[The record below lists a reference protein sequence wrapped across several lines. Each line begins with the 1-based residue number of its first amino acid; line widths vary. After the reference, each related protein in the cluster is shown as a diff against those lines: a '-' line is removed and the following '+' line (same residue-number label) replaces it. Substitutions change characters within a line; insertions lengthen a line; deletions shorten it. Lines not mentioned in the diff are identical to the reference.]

1 MGRIVA
7 SIKIVM
13 VEPEIPGNTGN
24 IIRLCANTG
33 TELHLIG
40 PLGFFLDNR
49 EMVRA
54 GLDYTE
60 FCSLRKHSDWE
71 EFWARE
77 SPNIDQ
83 CFGFTTKT
91 KMSAFEIKKIRGE
104 AWLFFGAESKGLSKS
119 QKKLFNKKNLLRIPM
134 VNESRSLNFQTSHK
148 IAKIEILDAVFET
161 SGVIAIRNPNL
172 QR

>member
-1 MGRIVA
+1 MA

-49 EMVRA
+49 EMIRA
-54 GLDYTE
+54 GLDYKE
-60 FCSLRKHSDWE
+60 FCSLRKYLDWD
-71 EFWARE
+71 EFWKKE

-83 CFGFTTKT
+83 CYAFTTKA
-91 KMSAFEIKKIRGE
+91 KRSAFEIKKLEKE
-104 AWLFFGAESKGLSKS
+104 AWLFFGAESKGLSGP
-119 QKKLFNKKNLLRIPM
+119 QKKMFYEKHLLRIPM
-134 VNESRSLNFQTSHK
+134 VKESRSLNLSNS
-148 IAKIEILDAVFET
+148 V
-161 SGVIAIRNPNL
+161 AIVLYKFL
-172 QR
+172 QVNRFVNGNNKLS

>member
-7 SIKIVM
+7 IIKIVM

-49 EMVRA
+49 EMIRA
-54 GLDYTE
+54 GLDYKE
-60 FCSLRKHSDWE
+60 FCSLRKYLDWD
-71 EFWARE
+71 EFWKKE

-83 CFGFTTKT
+83 CYAFTTKA
-91 KMSAFEIKKIRGE
+91 KRSAFEIKKLEKE
-104 AWLFFGAESKGLSKS
+104 AWLFFGAESKGLSGP
-119 QKKLFNKKNLLRIPM
+119 QKKMFYEKHLLRIPM
-134 VNESRSLNFQTSHK
+134 VKESRSLNLSNS
-148 IAKIEILDAVFET
+148 V
-161 SGVIAIRNPNL
+161 AIVLYKFL
-172 QR
+172 QVNRFVNGNNKLS

>member
-7 SIKIVM
+7 SIKVVM

-49 EMVRA
+49 EMIRA
-54 GLDYTE
+54 GLDYKE
-60 FCSLRKHSDWE
+60 FCSLRKNVDWD
-71 EFWARE
+71 EFWKQE

-83 CFGFTTKT
+83 CYAFTTKA
-91 KMSAFEIKKIRGE
+91 KRSAFEIKKLE
-104 AWLFFGAESKGLSKS
+104 KDAWLFFGAESKGLSGP
-119 QKKLFNKKNLLRIPM
+119 QKKMFYEKHLLRIPM
-134 VNESRSLNFQTSHK
+134 VKESRSLNLSNS
-148 IAKIEILDAVFET
+148 V
-161 SGVIAIRNPNL
+161 AIVLYKFL
-172 QR
+172 QVNRFVNGNNKLS

>member
-49 EMVRA
+49 EMIRA
-54 GLDYTE
+54 GLDYKE
-60 FCSLRKHSDWE
+60 FCSLRKYLDWD
-71 EFWARE
+71 EFWKKE

-83 CFGFTTKT
+83 CYAFTTKA
-91 KMSAFEIKKIRGE
+91 KRSAFEIKKLEKE
-104 AWLFFGAESKGLSKS
+104 AWLFFGAESKGLSGS
-119 QKKLFNKKNLLRIPM
+119 QKKMFYEKHLLRIPM
-134 VNESRSLNFQTSHK
+134 VRESRSLNLSNS
-148 IAKIEILDAVFET
+148 V
-161 SGVIAIRNPNL
+161 AIVLYKFL
-172 QR
+172 QVNRFVNGNNKLS

>member
-49 EMVRA
+49 EMIRA
-54 GLDYTE
+54 GLDYKE
-60 FCSLRKHSDWE
+60 FCSLRKYVDWD
-71 EFWARE
+71 EFWKKE
-77 SPNIDQ
+77 SPNMDQ
-83 CFGFTTKT
+83 CYAFTTKA
-91 KMSAFEIKKIRGE
+91 KRSAFEIKKLEKE
-104 AWLFFGAESKGLSKS
+104 AWLFFGAESKGLSGP
-119 QKKLFNKKNLLRIPM
+119 QKKMFYEKHLLRIPM
-134 VNESRSLNFQTSHK
+134 VRGSRSLNLSNS
-148 IAKIEILDAVFET
+148 V
-161 SGVIAIRNPNL
+161 AIVLYKFL
-172 QR
+172 QVNRFVNGNNKLS

>member
-49 EMVRA
+49 EMIRA
-54 GLDYTE
+54 GLDYKE
-60 FCSLRKHSDWE
+60 FCSLRKYLDWD
-71 EFWARE
+71 EFWKKE
-77 SPNIDQ
+77 SPNIDH
-83 CFGFTTKT
+83 CYAFTTKA
-91 KMSAFEIKKIRGE
+91 KRSAFEIKKLEKE
-104 AWLFFGAESKGLSKS
+104 AWLFFGAESKGLSGP
-119 QKKLFNKKNLLRIPM
+119 QKKMFYEKHLLRIPM
-134 VNESRSLNFQTSHK
+134 VKESRSLNLSNS
-148 IAKIEILDAVFET
+148 V
-161 SGVIAIRNPNL
+161 AIVLYKFL
-172 QR
+172 QVNRFVNGNNKLS

>member
-1 MGRIVA
+1 MGRIVV

-49 EMVRA
+49 EMIRA
-54 GLDYTE
+54 GLDYKE
-60 FCSLRKHSDWE
+60 FCSLRKYVDWN
-71 EFWARE
+71 EFWKKE

-83 CFGFTTKT
+83 CYAFTTKA
-91 KMSAFEIKKIRGE
+91 KRSAFEIKRLE
-104 AWLFFGAESKGLSKS
+104 RETWLFFGAESKGLSGP
-119 QKKLFNKKNLLRIPM
+119 QKKMFYEKHLLRIPM
-134 VNESRSLNFQTSHK
+134 VRESRSLNLSNSV
-148 IAKIEILDAVFET
+148 AVVLYKF
-161 SGVIAIRNPNL
+161 L
-172 QR
+172 QVNRFVNGDNKLI

>member
-49 EMVRA
+49 EMIRA
-54 GLDYTE
+54 GLDYKE
-60 FCSLRKHSDWE
+60 YCSLRKHVDWK
-71 EFWARE
+71 EFWTNE
-77 SPNIDQ
+77 SPNINQ
-83 CFGFTTKT
+83 CYAFTTKT
-91 KMSAFEIKKIRGE
+91 ERSAFEIKQLEDE
-104 AWLFFGAESKGLSKS
+104 AWLFFGSESKGLSET
-119 QKKLFNKKNLLRIPM
+119 KKEMFCEKNLLRIPM
-134 VNESRSLNFQTSHK
+134 VRQSRSLNLSNS
-148 IAKIEILDAVFET
+148 V
-161 SGVIAIRNPNL
+161 AIVLYKFL
-172 QR
+172 QVNQFVNGDNTLT

>member
-13 VEPEIPGNTGN
+13 VEPEIPGNAGN

-49 EMVRA
+49 EMIRA
-54 GLDYTE
+54 GLDYKE
-60 FCSLRKHSDWE
+60 FCSLRKHLDWD
-71 EFWARE
+71 EFWKKE

-83 CFGFTTKT
+83 CYAFTTKA
-91 KMSAFEIKKIRGE
+91 KRSAFEIKKLEKE
-104 AWLFFGAESKGLSKS
+104 AWLFFGAESKGLSGP
-119 QKKLFNKKNLLRIPM
+119 QKKMFYEKLRT
-134 VNESRSLNFQTSHK
+134 SQT
-148 IAKIEILDAVFET
+148 VF
-161 SGVIAIRNPNL
+161 L
-172 QR
+172 

>member
-1 MGRIVA
+1 MA

-49 EMVRA
+49 EMIRA
-54 GLDYTE
+54 GLDYKE
-60 FCSLRKHSDWE
+60 FCSLRKYVDWD
-71 EFWARE
+71 EFWKKE

-83 CFGFTTKT
+83 CYAFTTKA
-91 KMSAFEIKKIRGE
+91 KRSAFDIKKLEKE
-104 AWLFFGAESKGLSKS
+104 AWLFFGAESKGLSGP
-119 QKKLFNKKNLLRIPM
+119 QKKMFYEKHLLRIPM
-134 VNESRSLNFQTSHK
+134 VRESRSLNLSNSV
-148 IAKIEILDAVFET
+148 AVVLYKF
-161 SGVIAIRNPNL
+161 L
-172 QR
+172 QVNRFVNGDNKLI

>member
-49 EMVRA
+49 EMIRA
-54 GLDYTE
+54 GLDYKE
-60 FCSLRKHSDWE
+60 FCSLRKYLDWD
-71 EFWARE
+71 EFWKKE

-83 CFGFTTKT
+83 CYAFTTKA
-91 KMSAFEIKKIRGE
+91 KRSAFEIKKLEKE
-104 AWLFFGAESKGLSKS
+104 AWLFFGAESKGLSGP
-119 QKKLFNKKNLLRIPM
+119 QKKMFYENHLLRIPM
-134 VNESRSLNFQTSHK
+134 VRESRSLNLSNSVAIVLYKFLQVNRFVNG
-148 IAKIEILDAVFET
+148 ENIL
-161 SGVIAIRNPNL
+161 S
-172 QR
+172 

>member
-49 EMVRA
+49 EMIRA
-54 GLDYTE
+54 GLDYKE
-60 FCSLRKHSDWE
+60 FCSLRKYLDWD
-71 EFWARE
+71 EFWKKE

-83 CFGFTTKT
+83 CYAFTTKA
-91 KMSAFEIKKIRGE
+91 KRSAFEIKKLEKE
-104 AWLFFGAESKGLSKS
+104 AWLFFGAESKGLSGP
-119 QKKLFNKKNLLRIPM
+119 QKKMFYEKHLLRIPM
-134 VNESRSLNFQTSHK
+134 VKESRSLNLSNSV
-148 IAKIEILDAVFET
+148 AVVLYKF
-161 SGVIAIRNPNL
+161 L
-172 QR
+172 QVNRFVNGNNKLS

>member
-49 EMVRA
+49 EMIRA
-54 GLDYTE
+54 GLDYKE
-60 FCSLRKHSDWE
+60 FCSLRKYLDWD
-71 EFWARE
+71 EFWKKE

-83 CFGFTTKT
+83 CYAFTTKA
-91 KMSAFEIKKIRGE
+91 KRSAFEIKKLEKE
-104 AWLFFGAESKGLSKS
+104 AWLFFGAESKGLSGP
-119 QKKLFNKKNLLRIPM
+119 QKKMFYEKHLLRIPM
-134 VNESRSLNFQTSHK
+134 VKESRSLNLSNS
-148 IAKIEILDAVFET
+148 V
-161 SGVIAIRNPNL
+161 AIVLYKFL
-172 QR
+172 QVNRFVNGNNKLS